1 MAKIRLHD
9 SLVILFVIA
18 MLIAPAPS
26 TAQSQGERGLKIRV
40 GAPAAANQNAPAPTL
55 WAVVVGISR
64 YQYGGQDVEGSLIS
78 NLKYAAEDA
87 QAFSNFLRSEEG
99 GGFRD
104 ESDGGHLIVLKDEQ
118 ATGANLEQALIKMK
132 QAKPEDYFV
141 LYIAAHGVLVPQTDP
156 RTNLTEEIPYFFLY
170 DTDPRSQQSIEQTA
184 LRMEKVQQLVREV
197 PAKKGLILSDTCHS
211 AGLDMAGR
219 GVRLNTSRANER
231 QIEEMR
237 RIPEGIGFIAAARQ
251 TQSSLERDALGHGV
265 FTWCL
270 LEGLRGHADSDQDG
284 VVVFDEMANYLSR
297 EVPRLTNNQQH
308 PHVNT
313 TKLGANRIALSV
325 VRYTESVCG
334 SQPCGT
340 LVVRAP
346 DLNEVMVSVDDAP
359 PLPLSAHTERTWRLR
374 AGDHRLVFIHGGQR
388 ETMKAT
394 VEPDRS
400 LFFEVNLSFSEGGG
414 NDLVEAGPAQ
424 VNVFMRDEQAPKPE
438 ARELLIKGL
447 MSFDRQNF
455 EDAIDMLNR
464 AVAANGGAY
473 ADALVYRGRAEQ
485 SLGRKKEAVATFR
498 RALDLRP
505 TDYETRTL
513 WAEARFNAGD
523 NLEAVARELQ
533 AIIARHPND
542 DFARLVLGDLL
553 FLRGDL
559 VGAELQLRRAIRN
572 RPLSPPAHLILADVL
587 MVAGGREAEAA
598 REAARLSGKTVTQ
611 PNAKLAEA
619 IVEAEKALSYFQ
631 QLSQKRV
638 SAVNTPNHLSISH
651 VILSGAR
658 YSNTAA
664 LAEAH
669 HAVARALM
677 HSFEYDDTQA
687 ANTGYLA
694 RAREQIKK
702 ADEYAR
708 QLRDPLRL
716 ALVTET
722 SARLWLMQEDVARA
736 ISEAEQAIKVGA
748 QIVGLKD
755 FFDPH
760 YTLYSAY
767 ATAQDFAKAADHL
780 QIYLNGYRHKMKPEQ
795 RQALDEE
802 LTALRRKAQLQG
814 KPSDGKS
821 KSKRKKDGER
831 KN

>member
-1 MAKIRLHD
+1 MTKIKFTL
-9 SLVILFVIA
+9 LLIILFAVA
-18 MLIAPAPS
+18 ALIAPDGS
-26 TAQSQGERGLKIRV
+26 SSQSQGERGLKIRV
-40 GAPAAANQNAPAPTL
+40 GAPTTANQNAPAPQL
-55 WAVVVGISR
+55 WAVVIGISR

-87 QAFSNFLRSEEG
+87 QAFGNFLRSEEG
-99 GGFRD
+99 GGFRE
-104 ESDGGHLIVLKDEQ
+104 ESEGGHLILLKDEQ
-118 ATGANLEQALIKMK
+118 ATRANLEQALIKLK

-141 LYIAAHGVLVPQTDP
+141 LYIASHGVLVPQTDP
-156 RTNLTEEIPYFFLY
+156 RTNATEEIPYFFLY

-184 LRMEKVQQLVREV
+184 LRMEKVQQLIRDV
-197 PAKKGLILSDTCHS
+197 PAKKGLVLSDTCHS

-219 GVRLNTSRANER
+219 GVRINTSRANAR
-231 QIEEMR
+231 HIEQMNR
-237 RIPEGIGFIAAARQ
+237 VPEGIGFIAAARQ
-251 TQSSLERDALGHGV
+251 TQSSLERDQLGHGI

-270 LEGLRGHADSDQDG
+270 LEGLRGHADGDQDG
-284 VVVFDEMANYLSR
+284 VVIFDELAGYLSR
-297 EVPRLTNNQQH
+297 EVPRLTDNQQH
-308 PHVNT
+308 PHVNA
-313 TKLGANRIALSV
+313 TKIGANLIALSV
-325 VRYTESVCG
+325 VRYTESACG

-346 DLNEVMVSVDDAP
+346 DLNEVMVSVDDSA
-359 PLPLSAHTERTWRLR
+359 PLPLSAYTERTWRLR

-394 VEPDRS
+394 VEPGRS
-400 LFFEVNLSFSEGGG
+400 LFFEVNLTFTEGGG

-438 ARELLIKGL
+438 ARELLIKGV

-455 EDAIDMLNR
+455 EEAIDLLDR
-464 AVAANGGAY
+464 AIAANGGAY
-473 ADALVYRGRAEQ
+473 ADALVYRGRAQQ
-485 SLGRKKEAVATFR
+485 SLGRKREAVATFR
-498 RALDLRP
+498 QALTLRP

-513 WAEARFNAGD
+513 LAEARFTAGD
-523 NLEAVARELQ
+523 NLDAVARELQ
-533 AIIARHPND
+533 TIISRHPND
-542 DFARLVLGDLL
+542 DFARLVMGDLL

-587 MVAGGREAEAA
+587 MVAGGREAEAT
-598 REAARLSGKTVTQ
+598 REAARVGGKTVTQ
-611 PNAKLAEA
+611 PNAKLGEA
-619 IVEAEKALSYFQ
+619 ISEAEKALSYFQ

-638 SAVNTPNHLSISH
+638 SAVSAPKQLSISH

-664 LAEAH
+664 IAEAH
-669 HAVARALM
+669 HAVARALL
-677 HSFEYDDTQA
+677 HAVEYDDTQA
-687 ANTGYLA
+687 ANTGYLT

-722 SARLWLMQEDVARA
+722 SARLWLMQEDVARS
-736 ISEAEQAIKVGA
+736 ISEAEQALKFGA
-748 QIVGLKD
+748 QITGLKD
-755 FFDPH
+755 FYDPH
-760 YTLYSAY
+760 HTLYSAY

-780 QIYLNGYRHKMKPEQ
+780 QTYINGYRHKMKPEQ
-795 RQALDEE
+795 RQALEE
-802 LTALRRKAQLQG
+802 EVTALRRKAQLQG
-814 KPSDGKS
+814 KPGDGGKS
-821 KSKRKKDGER
+821 KNKRKKDGGTS
-831 KN
+831 